1 MKKLYMRKLGLVML
15 MVGLGLP
22 GLASYTSN
30 SVSGSFDDPAVWSP
44 SPVPSE
50 KYQTITIVSG
60 AILYKEGSFSWGAKV
75 TIQQNA
81 KFTVGSGFSTGYGG
95 IDIFGELDV
104 NGKLSGSSG
113 GAAFNVK
120 NGAVVTVNGVA
131 DNTNI
136 TVENGGVLI
145 VNGDFSLSQT

>member
-1 MKKLYMRKLGLVML
+1 MKKLYIKKLGLVLL
-15 MVGLGLP
+15 MIGLGLP

-50 KYQTITIVSG
+50 KDQTITIISG
-60 AILYKEGSFSWGAKV
+60 AIIYKEGNFSWDAKV

-81 KFTVGSGFSTGYGG
+81 KFNVGSGFSTGYGG

-104 NGKLSGSSG
+104 DGKLTGS
-113 GAAFNVK
+113 
-120 NGAVVTVNGVA
+120 
-131 DNTNI
+131 
-136 TVENGGVLI
+136 NGGGSI
-145 VNGDFSLSQT
+145 